1 MRIAHTRCFR
11 FSPQYSPSH
20 GTNARSPLAV
30 PQGEVPEERGLRQL
44 RYSVARKRGSA
55 RRNPS
60 SCPHLDIRSLSFYA
74 DLGNPKTTLRIATDI
89 SEPRICPFLILA
101 VFGFPLNTPLPTGQ
115 ALAHRSRSRK
125 GKFPKIAVSGNFA
138 IQSRVNAVPRD
149 AIRKIVRASTFGLCL
164 FMRIHGNPK
173 TTHRIATGASDLPM
187 RPFLILAI
195 FGFRRVAAFDVE
207 ILSSMFLYQAKNVPR
222 RVHETSRKNS
232 DGILPLDVFCTQQF

>member
-1 MRIAHTRCFR
+1 MSVSHTRCFR

-101 VFGFPLNTPLPTGQ
+101 VFGFPLNTPLPTGRT
-115 ALAHRSRSRK
+115 LTRRSRSRK
-125 GKFPKIAVSGNFA
+125 GKFPKSAV
-138 IQSRVNAVPRD
+138 
-149 AIRKIVRASTFGLCL
+149 IRRGHHHIS
-164 FMRIHGNPK
+164 PK
-173 TTHRIATGASDLPM
+173 RGWA
-187 RPFLILAI
+187 RW
-195 FGFRRVAAFDVE
+195 
-207 ILSSMFLYQAKNVPR
+207 
-222 RVHETSRKNS
+222 SRKFVRVKLVYSFLLTTDSWQLDNRHF
-232 DGILPLDVFCTQQF
+232 GTPPLLLLARFFI